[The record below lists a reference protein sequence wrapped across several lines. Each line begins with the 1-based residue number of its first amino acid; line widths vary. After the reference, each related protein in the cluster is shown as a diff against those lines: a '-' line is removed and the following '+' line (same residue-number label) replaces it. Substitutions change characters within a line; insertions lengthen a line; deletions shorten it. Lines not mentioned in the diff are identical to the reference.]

1 MMENLETVVLQALD
15 EALANIHTIVV
26 AKVTKV
32 NTNTINVKPV
42 INRLVD
48 GVSVEL
54 PEFLEVPL
62 VTLQGGHSYIHYP
75 VTVGDYCLLLVSER
89 CFDKWYQGKDFDTM
103 DELSMFDYSDSFAIV
118 GINPLGKAIPIP
130 TTTTMEGDVIQNGNY
145 IHNGNRN
152 QTGDFIQTGD
162 FTITGNISVTGNI
175 TCTGTISAAN
185 FSGLGGGAMTSTSD
199 IVSNGISLQ
208 NHTHDYTDDGATK
221 TTGVPN

>member
-1 MMENLETVVLQALD
+1 MENLETVVLQALD

-32 NTNTINVKPV
+32 NETTINVKPV

-62 VTLQGGHSYIHYP
+62 VTLQGGNSYIHYP

-130 TTTTMEGDVIQNGNY
+130 TTTTMQGGI
-145 IHNGNRN
+145 IHNGKMVRN
-152 QTGDFIQTGD
+152 GDTTINGSLNVSIKTTSSEVETTTLKALNISTGGVSGKSGSFTTNDGK
-162 FTITGNISVTGNI
+162 TIT
-175 TCTGTISAAN
+175 
-185 FSGLGGGAMTSTSD
+185 
-199 IVSNGISLQ
+199 VSNGIITSII
-208 NHTHDYTDDGATK
+208 
-221 TTGVPN
+221 